1 MASDGVISPA
11 RGDGVSRVNSTTSV
25 PMFPAI
31 EKLEGSKNY
40 LAWKFAIRMV
50 LILEGLWDCV
60 TANVVTDAARDQR
73 ALARIALSVKT
84 SLYQHIRNAATAKEA
99 WDSLSDIFEDKG
111 LLRRVLL
118 LRELHRTRYTD
129 FNDMSKYIDNTFNIV
144 QQLADIGRKIEDEEI
159 AELLLSGLPQE
170 YDSLVSNLST
180 FTLTTRISS
189 EVVRTRLLQEDLR
202 RNNSNSHNIS
212 EAAYISKR
220 KVKCDYCHKENHVK
234 AKCFKLKRDKK
245 LKNSTN
251 VCMAAAYLSRHRQE
265 DWL

>member
-11 RGDGVSRVNSTTSV
+11 RGDGVSRVNSRTSV

-111 LLRRVLL
+111 LLL
-118 LRELHRTRYTD
+118 
-129 FNDMSKYIDNTFNIV
+129 

-251 VCMAAAYLSRHRQE
+251 ATSSTVSVANNETMICEGVGTVNIQCNHKIRGILAASTTPLSSVR
-265 DWL
+265 